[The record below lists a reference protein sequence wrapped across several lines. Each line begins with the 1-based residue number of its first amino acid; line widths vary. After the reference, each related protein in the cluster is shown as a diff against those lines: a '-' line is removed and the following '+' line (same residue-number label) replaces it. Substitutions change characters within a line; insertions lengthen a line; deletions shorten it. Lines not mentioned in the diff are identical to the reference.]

1 MTRAWRADEKEKIKR
16 GLLRIFPLTLLIAVA
31 CLFLFSWIAEE
42 MLEQETRRFDS
53 YVRDAIHR
61 FASPHLTS
69 FMIAMTDIGTWMG
82 LVPIGIIV
90 LWILLARRKRR
101 AAVLFVVTVVG
112 GLVLDAALKVAFHR
126 PRPTPFFG
134 FPVPSSYSFPS
145 GHALVSFC
153 FFGVL
158 AWIATSHLALRW
170 QRAFVWITA
179 VVLIALIGASRI
191 YLGVH
196 YPSDVAA
203 GYLAA
208 AVWVSA
214 IELVGKRWRVGQ
226 QAEGLSHQ
234 P

>member
-1 MTRAWRADEKEKIKR
+1 MTRAGRADEEEKIKR
-16 GLLRIFPLTLLIAVA
+16 GLLQIFPLTLLIAVA

-42 MLEQETRRFDS
+42 MLEQDTRRFDS
-53 YVRDAIHR
+53 YVRSAIHH
-61 FASPHLTS
+61 FASPQLTS
-69 FMIAMTDIGTWMG
+69 FMIAMTDIGSWMG
-82 LVPIGIIV
+82 VVPIGITV
-90 LWILLARRKRR
+90 LWILLARKKRG
-101 AAVLFVVTVVG
+101 AAVLFAVSVFG
-112 GLVLDAALKVAFHR
+112 GLVLDAALKISFHR

-134 FPVPSSYSFPS
+134 FPLPMSYSFPS

-158 AWIATSHLALRW
+158 AWIITQHLSARW
-170 QRAFVWITA
+170 QRVLIWIAA
-179 VVLIALIGASRI
+179 VVLIALIGLSRI

-214 IELVGKRWRVGQ
+214 IELVGKRWRVGGDK
-226 QAEGLSHQ
+226 A
-234 P
+234 